1 VVGLTAHLHNHGS
14 AQDHLMEPERRLLVL
29 MLPSAAQR
37 YRLGVAFSSRLLPLF
52 GSIKAPPNVV
62 SDNRMAEAGTLPAL
76 GTDFPTASASDPSC
90 ICRSQRHEHSE
101 DDDANAR
108 HQNDVAVS
116 FYCQCLLYIEA
127 LIAIPA
133 MPRIVPAMT

>member
-1 VVGLTAHLHNHGS
+1 MS
-14 AQDHLMEPERRLLVL
+14 P
-29 MLPSAAQR
+29 LPSAAQR

-90 ICRSQRHEHSE
+90 ICRSQRHEHPQN
-101 DDDANAR
+101 DDTNYR
-108 HQNDVAVS
+108 HQN
-116 FYCQCLLYIEA
+116 E
-127 LIAIPA
+127 IAK
-133 MPRIVPAMT
+133 RFHVPFFSPCSRWSAANNGS